1 MTPHNSKTNTIQT
14 NKSVYRLCRVCN
26 LKGRKGNPLINCI
39 KCFKH
44 VQKDNSCSS
53 NLNSNRNLNTNI
65 ADKSYLC
72 NMCKVLKCMF
82 SNTVLPTTQ
91 LSSRRSPQS
100 SNTNSGRGSASQV
113 TTPPLTTQHITRR
126 TFGSGSCHYY

>member
-1 MTPHNSKTNTIQT
+1 MALCNSETNATQT
-14 NKSVYRLCRVCN
+14 SKSVYRLCRVRN
-26 LKGRKGNPLINCI
+26 LKERKGNPFINWY
-39 KCFKH
+39 KCLKH
-44 VQKDNSCSS
+44 VHTNNRCYSNLISNK
-53 NLNSNRNLNTNI
+53 NLNSNT

-91 LSSRRSPQS
+91 LSSHRSTQS

-113 TTPPLTTQHITRR
+113 VTPPLATQHITRR
-126 TFGSGSCHYY
+126 TFGSG